1 MAGLVIRRLLIKMM
15 SVELI
20 IIIGIHVIIIIIITA
35 IKGADVIYNVI
46 IYNVITK
53 VVAAVGEHGG
63 THRVD
68 ARLGQQLAY
77 AALLGIHIE
86 HVKPAVGACHQ
97 QAQIFLNAS
106 RKFVLFKLKI
116 KHTVESSMLTKQEC
130 KCFYN

>member
-20 IIIGIHVIIIIIITA
+20 IIIGIHVIIIIIIIIITA

-106 RKFVLFKLKI
+106 RKIVLFKL
-116 KHTVESSMLTKQEC
+116 
-130 KCFYN
+130 

>member
-106 RKFVLFKLKI
+106 RKIVLFKL
-116 KHTVESSMLTKQEC
+116 
-130 KCFYN
+130 